1 VSMDTAKDYRDLI
14 SRYQSFKNYTEEIQS
29 MLTEAVNLNR
39 TNHERS
45 MSGVLDQIKAHLVDY
60 KETIFWEPFEGK
72 MNNVTDEEAKILK
85 TAAKEAI
92 ETSVQE
98 GFTNLHTFLESTYMT
113 NLRQDIGVSSLP
125 DGKAFYLACLAF
137 HTSDNVSSYAPHLIH
152 QAGLDEVERIE
163 EEMRKILVEL
173 GHEDL
178 TLAEFAD
185 MVRKNASNFFSSPE
199 ELLEEFHNIIE
210 NQIQPRLAYIVR
222 NVPKIELEIL
232 EATNPNSPAA
242 FYIAGAADGSR
253 PGRLFVNTAKYG
265 SQPRYTMVSLSLHE
279 TNPGHHLQSSFM
291 LEKEDWPQ
299 FRKMMEDR
307 IYNQVPSRFPI
318 NTAYVEGWG
327 LYSESLGFDMELYN
341 DPMQRYGHYGE
352 EIFRACRLVV
362 DTGMHSLG
370 WSRDMAVQYMVNH
383 TVESSENIEQE
394 IDRYITWPGQA
405 TAYKIG
411 QMMIKKQ
418 RQKAE
423 EALDDKFD
431 LRDFHEVVLRSV
443 GPLNIL
449 EKQVDKFIMEKSGA
463 RQLVTNWAGVFL
475 PLAVVLIL
483 HHYYG

>member
-1 VSMDTAKDYRDLI
+1 
-14 SRYQSFKNYTEEIQS
+14 

-60 KETIFWEPFEGK
+60 NETIFWEPFEGK

-152 QAGLDEVERIE
+152 QSGLDEVERIE

-299 FRKMMEDR
+299 FRF
-307 IYNQVPSRFPI
+307 ILPI
-318 NTAYVEGWG
+318 FHSAPR
-327 LYSESLGFDMELYN
+327 L
-341 DPMQRYGHYGE
+341 RYD
-352 EIFRACRLVV
+352 
-362 DTGMHSLG
+362 DT
-370 WSRDMAVQYMVNH
+370 
-383 TVESSENIEQE
+383 
-394 IDRYITWPGQA
+394 
-405 TAYKIG
+405 
-411 QMMIKKQ
+411 
-418 RQKAE
+418 
-423 EALDDKFD
+423 F
-431 LRDFHEVVLRSV
+431 
-443 GPLNIL
+443 
-449 EKQVDKFIMEKSGA
+449 
-463 RQLVTNWAGVFL
+463 
-475 PLAVVLIL
+475 
-483 HHYYG
+483 